1 VSELTLHACRDLAE
15 LLAIHAAIGRQF
27 NETWTGNDRRLDEP
41 RRRFLTDRELMVAI
55 ADGEAVRGGVI
66 AFGDERVTIRGIG
79 VDAAIRG
86 FGVGRRLL
94 EIVEAQALL
103 RGARAISLGAADDA
117 RGFYEKM
124 GYRGRRA
131 MREKQLPPPG
141 AVRDRLV
148 ARARLELLV
157 LDTGIPALRPS

>member
-1 VSELTLHACRDLAE
+1 VSELTLRACRDLAE
-15 LLAIHAAIGRQF
+15 LVAIHAAIGRQF
-27 NETWTGNDRRLDEP
+27 NETWTGDDRRLEEP
-41 RRRFLTDRELMVAI
+41 RRRFFTDRELMVAI

-66 AFGDERVTIRGIG
+66 AFGDEHVTIRGIG

-94 EIVEAQALL
+94 EVVEAQALL
-103 RGARAISLGAADDA
+103 RGAHAISLGAADDT
-117 RGFYEKM
+117 RGFYERM
-124 GYRGRRA
+124 GYRGRRT

-148 ARARLELLV
+148 VRARSKLRG
-157 LDTGIPALRPS
+157 LDTGLPALRP